1 MLLVTRCLLRVT
13 CYLLLGASQL
23 LLCILR
29 PAWPELGSPKLAVR
43 VRPPLRLLLLAW
55 A

>member
-1 MLLVTRCLLRVT
+1 MLLVTCCLLRVA

-29 PAWPELGSPKLAVR
+29 PAGPELGSPKLAVR
-43 VRPPLRLLLLAW
+43 VRPPLRLLLLA
-55 A
+55 